1 MTAQETK
8 LFNAFE
14 TTLTATAG
22 ASDLTFTVN
31 NLTLPGP
38 DVTAPLYLVINPDSS
53 TSREVIHITSLN
65 AGTKTLTCDN
75 INKIFS
81 RFSSNIR
88 TITRIRF
95 CCTNVTFTTTYRRFK

>member
-22 ASDLTFTVN
+22 ASDLNFTVN

-38 DVTAPLYLVINPDSS
+38 DAVSYTHL
-53 TSREVIHITSLN
+53 
-65 AGTKTLTCDN
+65 TLP
-75 INKIFS
+75 
-81 RFSSNIR
+81 
-88 TITRIRF
+88 
-95 CCTNVTFTTTYRRFK
+95 TTPYV

>member
-31 NLTLPGP
+31 SVTDSYGSTLAAN
-38 DVTAPLYLVINPDSS
+38 VYLVLNPDSS
-53 TSREVIHITSLN
+53 TNREVIEVNRDLIEVKRNLIKVN
-65 AGTKTLTCDN
+65 RCIK
-75 INKIFS
+75 
-81 RFSSNIR
+81 R
-88 TITRIRF
+88 
-95 CCTNVTFTTTYRRFK
+95 

>member
-31 NLTLPGP
+31 SVTDSYGTTLAAN
-38 DVTAPLYLVINPDSS
+38 VYLVLNPDSS
-53 TSREVIHITSLN
+53 TNT
-65 AGTKTLTCDN
+65 
-75 INKIFS
+75 
-81 RFSSNIR
+81 
-88 TITRIRF
+88 
-95 CCTNVTFTTTYRRFK
+95 